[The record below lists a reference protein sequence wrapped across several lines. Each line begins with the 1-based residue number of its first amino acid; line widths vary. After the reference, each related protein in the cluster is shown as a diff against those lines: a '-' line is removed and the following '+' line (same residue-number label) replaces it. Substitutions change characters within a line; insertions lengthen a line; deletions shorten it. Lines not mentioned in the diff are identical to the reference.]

1 MWICHTATPHTVENR
16 RRCCSR
22 DTRKR
27 QRSPGAAFGTTSAA
41 ANRSVGE
48 TDVRPDAVDRLRGR
62 RPEIPAR
69 PEQVDLH
76 ALAAGPGVPKFLR
89 VEGAFGGAR
98 PDIAS
103 LRCIAAVKVEARTSP
118 RGEVS

>member
-1 MWICHTATPHTVENR
+1 
-16 RRCCSR
+16 
-22 DTRKR
+22 
-27 QRSPGAAFGTTSAA
+27 PGATFRTTTAA

-48 TDVRPDAVDRLRGR
+48 TDVRPHAVDRLCRR

-76 ALAAGPGVPKFLR
+76 ALAAGPGVPKFGSRAPLADPASSLSGMPR
-89 VEGAFGGAR
+89 CQLKITGR
-98 PDIAS
+98 TCPDIAS